1 MKDLLV
7 SFLIALV
14 AGSVLNGY
22 MQSGSVEPSTLEG
35 GELNTE
41 ALASM
46 VDTSDGKFSRDVLE
60 SSKPV
65 LVDFWAK
72 WCAPCKVMHPVLQSL
87 ADEYADKLQVVRLD
101 VDANPSTT
109 EKYSVSEIPTFII
122 FKDGKKMARFTGVT
136 PKERLADAIKRVID

>member
-22 MQSGSVEPSTLEG
+22 TQSGSLDPSTLEG
-35 GELNTE
+35 GELSTE

-46 VDTSDGKFSRDVLE
+46 VDTSDGKFSQDVLE

-65 LVDFWAK
+65 LVDFWAR

-87 ADEYADKLQVVRLD
+87 ADEYADKLRVVRLD
-101 VDANPSTT
+101 VDANPVTT

-122 FKDGKKMARFTGVT
+122 FKGGKKTARFTGVT
-136 PKERLADAIKRVID
+136 AKERLAEAIKRVLD